1 MIAVRLATPE
11 VTILEDGMNKF
22 IALSGP
28 LIGMLGVVVGTVLN
42 EYLRRSRRVEEYSL
56 DIFKKRLEAYET
68 LMSLINDGSELA
80 SEAID
85 EPDLS
90 PEERHDL
97 VSAAIG
103 PIALFVDRKVLY
115 IDEELGA
122 HCVALFMGTEDIHD
136 APESEKQQ
144 LIDNY
149 YKMRQETYRM
159 ISEDS
164 GLAQLNKLFRSI
176 NRPKITSPVIERI
189 KYLRQERQRIK
200 K

>member
-1 MIAVRLATPE
+1 MN
-11 VTILEDGMNKF
+11 ILITLG
-22 IALSGP
+22 GP
-28 LIGMLGVVVGTVLN
+28 LIGMLGVVIGTVLN
-42 EYLRRSRRVEEYSL
+42 EYLRRGRRVEEYSA
-56 DIFKKRLEAYET
+56 DIFKKRLETYET
-68 LMSLINDGSELA
+68 LMSLIHDGSGLA
-80 SEAID
+80 TDAIED
-85 EPDLS
+85 PNLS
-90 PEERHDL
+90 PEERHEL
-97 VSAAIG
+97 VSTAIG
-103 PIALFVDRKVLY
+103 PIAQFVDRNALY

-136 APESEKQQ
+136 ASETEKQQ
-144 LIDNY
+144 LLEDY

-189 KYLRQERQRIK
+189 RYLRRERQKTK